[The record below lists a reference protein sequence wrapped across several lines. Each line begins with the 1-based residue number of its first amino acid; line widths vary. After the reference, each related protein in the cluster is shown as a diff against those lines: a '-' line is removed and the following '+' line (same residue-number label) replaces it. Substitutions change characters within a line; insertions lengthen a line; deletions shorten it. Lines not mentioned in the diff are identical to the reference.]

1 MSLERGERMNLH
13 ASLSVDARH
22 DKVWIT
28 FKVENRGERRVWLP
42 RALTDDPRPAGR
54 VFDVRVH
61 PGGAPVAHMGV
72 AARTVPGT
80 ADWFEL
86 PPHSAH
92 THTVDITADYAFL
105 PGDHTYE
112 LRYEGVALA
121 DIHQPDATTAFSTDA
136 VMFRHVAP

>member
-1 MSLERGERMNLH
+1 MSIEGGGRMNLH

-28 FKVENRGERRVWLP
+28 FKAENRGERRVWLP
-42 RALTDDPRPAGR
+42 RALTDDPRPGGR

-61 PGGAPVAHMGV
+61 PGGAPIAYVGAN
-72 AARTVPGT
+72 AARGG
-80 ADWFEL
+80 AGWFEL

-92 THTVDITADYAFL
+92 THTVDITSDYAFR

-112 LRYEGVALA
+112 LRYAGLALA
-121 DIHQPDATTAFSTDA
+121 DIHHPDATTPLVTAP
-136 VMFRHVAP
+136 VLFRHVAP

>member
-28 FKVENRGERRVWLP
+28 FKAENRGERRVWLP
-42 RALTDDPRPAGR
+42 RALTDDARPGGR

-61 PGGAPVAHMGV
+61 PGGAPIAYVGAN
-72 AARTVPGT
+72 AARGG

-92 THTVDITADYAFL
+92 THTVDITADYAFR

-112 LRYEGVALA
+112 LRYAGLALA
-121 DIHQPDATTAFSTDA
+121 DIHHPEATTPLVTEP
-136 VMFRHVAP
+136 VLFRHITP

>member
-61 PGGAPVAHMGV
+61 PGGAPIAYVGAN
-72 AARTVPGT
+72 AARGG
-80 ADWFEL
+80 AGWFEL

-92 THTVDITADYAFL
+92 THTVDITADYAFR

-121 DIHQPDATTAFSTDA
+121 DIHQPDATTALATDA
-136 VMFRHVAP
+136 VMFRHIAP

>member
-1 MSLERGERMNLH
+1 MNLH

-28 FKVENRGERRVWLP
+28 FKAENRGERRVWLP

-61 PGGAPVAHMGV
+61 PGGAPIAYVGAN
-72 AARTVPGT
+72 AARGG

-92 THTVDITADYAFL
+92 THTVDITSDYAFR

-112 LRYEGVALA
+112 LRYAGLALA
-121 DIHQPDATTAFSTDA
+121 DIHHPEATTPLVTEP
-136 VMFRHVAP
+136 VLFRHIAP

>member
-1 MSLERGERMNLH
+1 MSNERGDRMNLH

-28 FKVENRGERRVWLP
+28 FRAENRGERRVWLP
-42 RALTDDPRPAGR
+42 RALDADVRPAGR
-54 VFDVRVH
+54 LFDVRAH
-61 PGGAPVAHMGV
+61 PGGAVVAYVGAG
-72 AARTVPGT
+72 AAQG
-80 ADWFEL
+80 ASGWFEL

-92 THTVDITADYAFL
+92 THTIDITADYAFR

-112 LRYEGVALA
+112 LRYAGLALA
-121 DIHQPDATTAFSTDA
+121 DIHQPDATTPLVTEP